1 MRLGTTELLL
11 LFGIALII
19 FGPSKLPELGRT
31 LGKTINE
38 FKAQANKATDEL
50 KDAVKDDGDNEEKKD
65 DK

>member
-11 LFGIALII
+11 LFGLALII

-38 FKAQANKATDEL
+38 FKAQANKATDEF
-50 KDAVKDDGDNEEKKD
+50 KDVVKDDKDNEEKTD

>member
-11 LFGIALII
+11 LFGLALII

-50 KDAVKDDGDNEEKKD
+50 KDAVKDDKDDEEKTN